1 MKDSAAPTR
10 KGCKSGPSAPKLI
23 IFDCDGV
30 LVDSEPISIGVLL
43 DVLAREGRI
52 IDEAS
57 AYRQFL
63 GRSMATIGKQLETDF
78 DFVITEEHLED
89 IRHELYARFHKEL
102 QPIRNIRAAL
112 EQLAVPFCVASS
124 SQPERIRLSL
134 DVTGLLDLFEPHIYS
149 AVMVKHGKPAPDL
162 FLHAARAMGVRAGD
176 CIVVEDSPAG
186 IEAAKRA
193 GMPVFAFHGG
203 SHDRGGML
211 AADLATLHPDRLF
224 DDMLSLPRLV
234 TDWPGQEA
242 RR

>member
-1 MKDSAAPTR
+1 VPL
-10 KGCKSGPSAPKLI
+10 PKLI

-43 DVLAREGRI
+43 DVLAREGRV
-52 IDEAS
+52 IDEEA
-57 AYRQFL
+57 AYRHFL
-63 GRSMATIGKQLETDF
+63 GRSMATIGSQLESDF

-89 IRHELYARFHKEL
+89 IRRELYARFRKEL
-102 QPIRNIRAAL
+102 QPISNIRAAL
-112 EQLAVPFCVASS
+112 EQLTVPYCVASS

-134 DVTGLLDLFEPHIYS
+134 EVAGLLDLFEPHIYS
-149 AVMVKHGKPAPDL
+149 AVMVRHGKPAPDL
-162 FLHAARAMGVRAGD
+162 FLYAAREMGVAAAD

-203 SHDRGGML
+203 SHDRGGLL
-211 AADLATLHPDRLF
+211 AADLSALKPDRIF
-224 DDMLSLPRLV
+224 DDMRSLPGLV
-234 TDWPGQEA
+234 EEWPRG

>member
-1 MKDSAAPTR
+1 MPL
-10 KGCKSGPSAPKLI
+10 PKLI

-43 DVLAREGRI
+43 DVLAREGRV
-52 IDEAS
+52 IDEEA
-57 AYRQFL
+57 AYRHFL
-63 GRSMATIGKQLETDF
+63 GRSMATIGSQLESDF

-89 IRHELYARFHKEL
+89 IRRELYARFRKEL
-102 QPIRNIRAAL
+102 QPISNIRSAL
-112 EQLAVPFCVASS
+112 EQLTVPYCVASS

-134 DVTGLLDLFEPHIYS
+134 EVAGLLDLFEPHIYS
-149 AVMVKHGKPAPDL
+149 AVMVRHGKPAPDL
-162 FLHAARAMGVRAGD
+162 FLYAAREMGVAAAD

-203 SHDRGGML
+203 SHDRGGLL
-211 AADLATLHPDRLF
+211 AADLSALKPDRIF
-224 DDMLSLPRLV
+224 DDMRSLPGLV
-234 TDWPGQEA
+234 EEWPRG